1 MNEKKNIIR
10 KANEMIKKPRDV
22 GFLTKVSMYLVTV
35 FLILGLIILSQ
46 GIKRHF
52 VRELEIN
59 ARNLAKGYSLS
70 LSKSVEASSVVE
82 QLIHDKLL
90 GISSIITNSENDL
103 ASEDLTALAKQMDV
117 GEIHIYDTLSV
128 LTLSNVS
135 EFIGYVPPD
144 SHPVWNFTNSE
155 MSYYIEPIRANLIT
169 GEFYLYGY
177 EKMSDGRVVQVGIN
191 ALKVEKLISGFHLNS
206 MLIDM
211 ITNEDVAYV
220 NYISTEGII
229 LGSSNGEDIGT
240 VLETREIEPLF
251 DALDIGE
258 FQMVPKERFHDF
270 YEPVYL
276 SGTEVGMLLIGMTLD
291 GTRESIRNMNRVVT
305 VVLAMIYLAAIMMIY
320 LLHDKNRR
328 LFSLAYEDDITKL
341 PNAKYLRRML
351 NYELKQSPRD
361 KLALI
366 MVHVPRFSKI
376 TMAKGYEQGDTILQ
390 DIAKNISAQDIEGAR
405 LFRHSEEKFMMLIRN
420 YGEKE
425 TLVEIMENLSQVIP
439 LQEGRAAE
447 KRYNTLA
454 FGALEIGEKYKGEVE
469 ALKDVLIALN
479 NVNEDASKSYAF
491 FDEVMEMNIT
501 RENLIENE
509 LKLAIE
515 NQVDDIIV
523 MAFQPLIDAKTENII
538 GLEALARMNSKMYGM
553 VSPLEFIQIA
563 EKNGIMADL
572 GKLILEKA
580 VSFEK
585 KLLDE
590 GYGIR
595 VAVNISPIQVI
606 QDDFVCMV
614 RSIIEKAGIDPS
626 FIELEITESVFLSN
640 YELVNRKLKVLKN
653 MGLLV
658 SIDDF
663 GTGYSSF
670 ARLKELHVDSVKIDQ
685 YFIRRITK
693 ILPEELITGDI
704 IRMVHKFGLTAVAE
718 GVETIEERDYL
729 IGQGCDVLQGYYYS
743 RPMLEEDALVYIRG
757 QIDHKEVLSDR

>member
-1 MNEKKNIIR
+1 
-10 KANEMIKKPRDV
+10 
-22 GFLTKVSMYLVTV
+22 MYLVTV
-35 FLILGLIILSQ
+35 FLCLGLIILSQ
-46 GIKRHF
+46 GIKQHF

-90 GISSIITNSENDL
+90 GISNIITHQKDDL
-103 ASEDLTALAKQMDV
+103 INEDLTNLAKQMDV
-117 GEIHIYDTLSV
+117 GEIHIYDAKNT
-128 LTLSNVS
+128 LTLSNIE
-135 EFIGYVPPD
+135 EFIGYIPPVN
-144 SHPVWNFTNSE
+144 HPVWNFSSSDMN
-155 MSYYIEPIRANLIT
+155 YYIEPIRPNLIT

-177 EKMSDGRVVQVGIN
+177 ERMSDGRVVQVGIN
-191 ALKVEKLISGFHLNS
+191 AIKVEKLISGFHLSN

-211 ITNEDVAYV
+211 MTHKEVAYV
-220 NYISTEGII
+220 NYISSEGII

-240 VLETREIEPLF
+240 VLETKEIEPLSK
-251 DALDIGE
+251 ALNIGE
-258 FQMVPKERFHDF
+258 FRLVPIEKYHVF

-276 SGTEVGMLLIGMTLD
+276 SGTEVGKLLIGLTLD
-291 GTRESIRNMNRVVT
+291 GTRESIKNMNRFVT
-305 VVLAMIYLAAIMMIY
+305 FVFVMIYLAAIMMIY
-320 LLHDKNRR
+320 LLHDKNKR
-328 LFSLAYEDDITKL
+328 LFSLAYEDDITNL
-341 PNAKYLRRML
+341 PNAKFLRRML
-351 NYELKQSPRD
+351 AYELKQSPRD
-361 KLALI
+361 RLALI

-390 DIAKNISAQDIEGAR
+390 DIARNISAQDIQGTR
-405 LFRHSEEKFMMLIRN
+405 LFRYSEEKFMILIRN
-420 YGEKE
+420 YEKKE
-425 TLVEIMENLSQVIP
+425 TLVQIMENLSQVIP
-439 LQEGRAAE
+439 LHEERATE

-479 NVNEDASKSYAF
+479 NVNEDESKSYVF
-491 FDEVMEMNIT
+491 FDEVMEMNII

-515 NQVDDIIV
+515 NQEEEIIV
-523 MAFQPLIDAKTENII
+523 MAFQPLIDAKTERVI
-538 GLEALARMNSKMYGM
+538 GLEALARMNSKKYGM

-585 KLLDE
+585 KLLE
-590 GYGIR
+590 GGYSIR

-606 QDDFVCMV
+606 QDDFV
-614 RSIIEKAGIDPS
+614 SIVKNIIDEAGIDSS

-640 YELVNRKLKVLKN
+640 YELVNRKLKVLRK
-653 MGLLV
+653 MGFLV

-670 ARLKELHVDSVKIDQ
+670 ARLKELHVDSIKIDQ
-685 YFIRRITK
+685 YFIQRITK
-693 ILPEELITGDI
+693 MLPDELITGDI
-704 IRMVHKFGLTAVAE
+704 IRMVHKFGLIAVAE
-718 GVETIEERDYL
+718 GVEKIEERDYL
-729 IGQGCDVLQGYYYS
+729 ISQGCDILQGYYYS
-743 RPMLEEDALVYIRG
+743 RPMLEEDVMSYIRE
-757 QIDHKEVLSDR
+757 QNNEKI